1 MIIPVKDRPELLK
14 RAVHSVVS
22 QEADFDFELIVG
34 VDHNDPVKFTQHEHS
49 VSQTASG
56 IQTTI
61 IKTGSKGVAAARNR
75 AAEKARGRYL
85 AFLDSDDFFL
95 TGKLQKQV
103 LFLKKRPHL
112 KASHTKENWIQNGKA
127 AEVPFRLAP
136 STGQVLRRAIDL
148 CPVSP
153 STFMIEKE
161 LFFQLQ
167 GFDET
172 FPVCEDYDFFL
183 RLLSK
188 HPAGLLPEP
197 LTTKTSGNHPRLS
210 STPGIDLYRIR
221 SLCKNLG
228 LLSKQGERMYAVQS
242 IADRFQILKQAVAYG
257 TDIHLKNAIDRLY
270 EEARRT
276 IPELNRLLSS
286 GQ

>member
-95 TGKLQKQV
+95 AGKLQKQV

-210 STPGIDLYRIR
+210 STPGIDLFRIR

-228 LLSKQGERMYAVQS
+228 LLSKQGERMHAVQS

-257 TDIHLKNAIDRLY
+257 TDIRLKNTIDRLY

-276 IPELNRLLSS
+276 IPELNRLLST